1 MTIEQTITSEASQ
14 YVEIDRDEWL
24 SALSDATPE
33 DADEANEAKHA
44 ALIAGAESAPAG
56 LVIVSRAQA
65 RQVLSF

>member
-1 MTIEQTITSEASQ
+1 MTIEQNITSEESQ

-33 DADEANEAKHA
+33 DADEAKRA
-44 ALIAGAESAPAG
+44 ALITGAESAPAG

-65 RQVLSF
+65 RQVLSL

>member
-1 MTIEQTITSEASQ
+1 MTIEQNITSEESQ

-24 SALSDATPE
+24 SALIDATPE
-33 DADEANEAKHA
+33 DADEANEAKHT

-65 RQVLSF
+65 RQVLSL